1 MGMAEEQQRYRQS
14 ADSGHVS
21 VAIGRCPS
29 YEQRRID
36 GVVDELLT
44 ALNFKVARSSRV
56 LLKPNL
62 VAASTQADL
71 ACSHPSFV
79 AAVARWFVEQ
89 GARVVVGDSPATG
102 SALQV
107 MRITG
112 ITTALRDLP
121 VTFAPFRKT
130 CTCRTRGGL
139 EVTVA
144 RDALECDYFIN
155 LPKVKSHGQ
164 LAVSLAMKNYY
175 GIVKGWRKAWGHQI
189 HGRGDAAAF
198 FNLLVDLPR
207 LVPEGL
213 SLCDGIMAMHVSG
226 PMHGTPYPLG
236 IMAASRA
243 APALD
248 RALLEV
254 IGLPPQRSPLW
265 CAGHAR
271 GDHGHDLEQ
280 LFFPLLRPGQVQ
292 VPDFVVP
299 DHLQSVP
306 FGVGHVVGSLAGR
319 FRVWLECYR
328 GRGGQEKNG

>member
-1 MGMAEEQQRYRQS
+1 MCMAEDQQRYRQRVEG
-14 ADSGHVS
+14 GHVP

-29 YEQRRID
+29 YERRHMD
-36 GVVDELLT
+36 VVVDELLS
-44 ALNFKVARSSRV
+44 ALAFKVARGSRV

-62 VAASTQADL
+62 VAATEQADL
-71 ACSHPSFV
+71 ACSHPAFV

-89 GARVVVGDSPATG
+89 GARVMVGDSPATG
-102 SALQV
+102 SGLRV

-112 ITTALRDLP
+112 MGAALRDLP

-175 GIVKGWRKAWGHQI
+175 GIVKGWRKAWGHQV

-198 FNLLVDLPR
+198 FGLLVDLPW

-226 PMHGTPYPLG
+226 PMHGMPYPLG
-236 IMAASRA
+236 IMAASRV

-248 RALLEV
+248 RTLLEV
-254 IGLPPQRSPLW
+254 IGLAPQCSPLW
-265 CAGHAR
+265 CAGRER
-271 GDHGHDLEQ
+271 GDHGHDLEH
-280 LFFPLLRPGQVQ
+280 LSFPLLQPGQVQ
-292 VPDFVVP
+292 VDDFVVP
-299 DHLQSVP
+299 DHLQPVP
-306 FGVGHVVGSLAGR
+306 FRVGHVVGSLTGR
-319 FRVWLECYR
+319 FRVWLGRYR
-328 GRGGQEKNG
+328 GRG